1 MERWVQI
8 LIGTIL
14 SSVGLY
20 VFYLIFEKFFK
31 NCLKGSQAK
40 EVTNGVD
47 RIRLRVKQV
56 AGTGTSSHEDREEM
70 EQLVYEEYDTEE
82 HEVLAVVLE
91 NQSTTVGVSLFLSDR
106 EVEYYYS
113 RFPDCCSR
121 HTTEEDIPVRSFVTA
136 VAAWAE
142 KWTLASC
149 VNILSQDEAVVRN
162 IGIKHTELWRKAS
175 QFESKHDFRLYTQW
189 TDNYMCDEVS
199 SDELWYELIG
209 VAKAMLSTSGA
220 SEETEAVHIWENL
233 PVAHWRRRRIEPGAE
248 HFHASVPHPGEVT
261 PPTSSNPS
269 IPVTDNLVNL

>member
-1 MERWVQI
+1 MERWAQI

-40 EVTNGVD
+40 EITNGVD

-70 EQLVYEEYDTEE
+70 EKLVYEEYDTEE
-82 HEVLAVVLE
+82 HEVLAIVLE
-91 NQSTTVGVSLFLSDR
+91 NQSATVGVSLFLSDR
-106 EVEYYYS
+106 EVEYYWA

-121 HTTEEDIPVRSFVTA
+121 HTNKEDIPVRSFVTA

-149 VNILSQDEAVVRN
+149 VNILSQDEAVVRS
-162 IGIKHTELWRKAS
+162 IGRRHSDLWR
-175 QFESKHDFRLYTQW
+175 
-189 TDNYMCDEVS
+189 
-199 SDELWYELIG
+199 
-209 VAKAMLSTSGA
+209 
-220 SEETEAVHIWENL
+220 
-233 PVAHWRRRRIEPGAE
+233 
-248 HFHASVPHPGEVT
+248 
-261 PPTSSNPS
+261 
-269 IPVTDNLVNL
+269 